1 MLTVYESSHSPFWN
15 NASEADHWETEI
27 RCYNSLGSFLES
39 NPGTLVERVCQH
51 PPAKQSDGFVK
62 LPHSLISFAFYL
74 SSQNWRVRC
83 SPKSLYPALWILVFT
98 SGETWPQASLNR
110 SLFDA
115 LEKLK
120 ACNSVYKQFN
130 VYEKNISD
138 GLPEETIGIKAQL
151 LELQH
156 STELLQSNM

>member
-15 NASEADHWETEI
+15 NASEANHWEIEI
-27 RCYNSLGSFLES
+27 RCYNNLDSFLES

-51 PPAKQSDGFVK
+51 PQLNNLMVLWNSHISSFHLHSSCHPRIKGSDA
-62 LPHSLISFAFYL
+62 LPRR
-74 SSQNWRVRC
+74 Q
-83 SPKSLYPALWILVFT
+83 SLYSALWILVFT
-98 SGETWPQASLNR
+98 SGKNWPQPSLNC
-110 SLFDA
+110 SLFEA
-115 LEKLK
+115 LKKLK

-130 VYEKNISD
+130 MYEKKVND

-156 STELLQSNM
+156 SA